1 MFDGHNGSKVSS
13 YVAQNLPAELLFGQL
28 DHNQS
33 DDEIKDVLLQVLFL
47 FLTECLNSYPDPS
60 LAPRI
65 GLLLRFCLPSPRL
78 TN

>member
-47 FLTECLNSYPDPS
+47 FLTNILI
-60 LAPRI
+60 LI
-65 GLLLRFCLPSPRL
+65 QILLP
-78 TN
+78 T